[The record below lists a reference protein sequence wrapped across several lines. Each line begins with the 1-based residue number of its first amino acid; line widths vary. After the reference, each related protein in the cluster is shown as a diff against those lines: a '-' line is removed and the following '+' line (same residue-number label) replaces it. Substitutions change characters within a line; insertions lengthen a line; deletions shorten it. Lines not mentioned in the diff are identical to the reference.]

1 MTLKPAIRGTVTRP
15 DQGLPGLSSFW
26 GRAPFW
32 SLRDEMDNLLSP
44 FSGDGGMVAGFNA
57 MLDMSETDDAIEVKM
72 DIPGIQPEEI
82 EVEVIGNTLQITGE
96 RKEEQEEKGK
106 TFHRI
111 ERTSGS
117 FSRSVKLPCEVQ
129 SEHIEAECAEGVL
142 TVKLPKSDFRKPHK
156 VTVKT
161 KS

>member
-1 MTLKPAIRGTVTRP
+1 MTLKPAIRGTVTRS
-15 DQGLPGLSSFW
+15 DRGLPGLTSFW

-32 SLRDEMDNLLSP
+32 TLREEMDNLLST
-44 FSGDGGMVAGFNA
+44 FSGDGGMAAGFNA
-57 MLDMSETDDAIEVKM
+57 VLDMSETDDAIQVQM
-72 DIPGIQPEEI
+72 DVPGIKPEEI

-96 RKEEQEEKGK
+96 RKEEKEEKGK

-117 FSRSVKLPCEVQ
+117 FSRSVKLPCEVE
-129 SEHIEAECAEGVL
+129 SEHIEAQCAEGVL
-142 TVKLPKSDFRKPHK
+142 TIKLPKSDFRKPHK

>member
-1 MTLKPAIRGTVTRP
+1 MTLKPAIRGTVARSE
-15 DQGLPGLSSFW
+15 QGLPGLSSFW

-32 SLRDEMDNLLSP
+32 TLRDEMDNLLST
-44 FSGDGGMVAGFNA
+44 FSGDGGITAGFNA

-72 DIPGIQPEEI
+72 DVPGIQPEEI
-82 EVEVIGNTLQITGE
+82 EVEVIGDSLLITGE
-96 RKEEQEEKGK
+96 RKEEKEEKGK

-129 SEHIEAECAEGVL
+129 SEHIEAECADGVL